1 MTDTEVKT
9 VTGGHIANIICTNN
23 WKRKFEKTDLSYI
36 VLSSRH
42 YIAYPK
48 KTKILQPC

>member
-9 VTGGHIANIICTNN
+9 VTGGHNANIICMNN
-23 WKRKFEKTDLSYI
+23 SKIKIWKTDLSYI
-36 VLSSRH
+36 VLNSLH

-48 KTKILQPC
+48 KTKSLHPC